1 MSPKPNP
8 SPVPT
13 DHRISK
19 TRRHRSY
26 GERPTISQE
35 RHYLQVMVYADCHR
49 KLRELMERHN
59 LSASGAAHHLMRLGA
74 GLNPLPPLQT
84 PAPAPAGSAP
94 TGEEQR
100 P

>member
-1 MSPKPNP
+1 MSPKPN
-8 SPVPT
+8 PVPT

-74 GLNPLPPLQT
+74 GLAPLPPLQT
-84 PAPAPAGSAP
+84 TAPAAATSAT
-94 TGEEQR
+94 TGEEPR

>member
-8 SPVPT
+8 NPVPT

-35 RHYLQVMVYADCHR
+35 RHYLQVMVYSDCHR

-74 GLNPLPPLQT
+74 GLPPLPPLDQQPST
-84 PAPAPAGSAP
+84 RR
-94 TGEEQR
+94 EEQR

>member
-1 MSPKPNP
+1 MSPN
-8 SPVPT
+8 PVPT

-74 GLNPLPPLQT
+74 GLSPLPPPHL
-84 PAPAPAGSAP
+84 PPVGLPPLLGPSHP
-94 TGEEQR
+94 L
-100 P
+100 PM

>member
-1 MSPKPNP
+1 MNPNP
-8 SPVPT
+8 NPVPA

-74 GLNPLPPLQT
+74 GLAPLPPLQT
-84 PAPAPAGSAP
+84 PALAPAGSA
-94 TGEEQR
+94 TSGEEER

>member
-8 SPVPT
+8 VPT
-13 DHRISK
+13 DHRKIHA
-19 TRRHRSY
+19 RRHRSY

-74 GLNPLPPLQT
+74 GLAPLPPLQT
-84 PAPAPAGSAP
+84 TAPAAATSAT
-94 TGEEQR
+94 TGEEPR

>member
-1 MSPKPNP
+1 
-8 SPVPT
+8 
-13 DHRISK
+13 
-19 TRRHRSY
+19 
-26 GERPTISQE
+26 
-35 RHYLQVMVYADCHR
+35 MVYGDCHR